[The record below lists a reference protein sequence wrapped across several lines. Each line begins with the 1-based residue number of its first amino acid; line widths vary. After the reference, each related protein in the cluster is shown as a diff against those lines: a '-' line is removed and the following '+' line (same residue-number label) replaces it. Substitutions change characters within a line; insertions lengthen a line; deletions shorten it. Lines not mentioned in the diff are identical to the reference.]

1 MRKKGIFITVL
12 FLLFIGGISSL
23 IFYNDNHPPRFYV
36 ENYRNESDVDDG
48 AAIQRALGAAKAAGG
63 GIVILENK
71 SYTISFTR
79 QEFPSNV
86 TLKGSGKKT
95 KIISTKTGELFNA
108 FKKEN
113 IEIRKIEF
121 QGIDNNTVMLAANTT
136 DGILIKKC
144 TFTNIRILRTDLSSG
159 ETYSAADETKLSKN
173 ITITDNKAVGVN
185 KTLSRAA
192 IELAYVKNVKVRN
205 NEISRYKHGI
215 QWWGGDGDPSING
228 VLSNPRWAIDITIS
242 KNTVDDIDKGGIW
255 GSMGYNVT
263 VSNGNRVSNCGDVG
277 IDFEGS
283 ISSNATNNY
292 VKNCKNG
299 CIATFFQNKDILIN
313 DNVIESDVDGQYLF
327 RIFNSSHAGNQSI
340 KVVDNKFRHTGSGI
354 GYVGGEQV
362 DTLDLSDNTFTNT
375 AIHLYSTNFKKVT
388 VFENSLSF
396 TQTYSQPFN
405 ALRVR
410 SLIQE
415 QKYGLNPV
423 EDSLFVI
430 SDNTV
435 RSLVEQPNRSRA
447 IYVEMNENNLPEK
460 AIVEDNKTDG
470 FPIDVEYYV
479 IDSPI
484 GRTLEFIL
492 RYNTLAN
499 RNFIISKGST
509 TIGKVIVEGNRDKN
523 GAPYNPVV
531 K

>member
-23 IFYNDNHPPRFYV
+23 IFYNDNHSSRFYV

-48 AAIQRALGAAKAAGG
+48 LAIQRAIAAAKAVGG
-63 GIVILENK
+63 GIVILDNK
-71 SYTISFTR
+71 SYTISFTG
-79 QEFPSNV
+79 QELPSNV
-86 TLKGSGKKT
+86 ILKGSGKKT
-95 KIISTKTGELFNA
+95 KIISTKTGELFHA
-108 FKKEN
+108 FNKEN
-113 IEIRKIEF
+113 IEIRKIAF
-121 QGIDNNTVMLAANTT
+121 QGINNNTVMLSTNTT

-144 TFTNIRILRTDLSSG
+144 TFTNIRIIRTDLPSG
-159 ETYSAADETKLSKN
+159 ESYATADETKLSKN
-173 ITITDNKAVGVN
+173 ITITDNKATGAN

-205 NEISRYKHGI
+205 NKISQYKHGI
-215 QWWGGDGDPSING
+215 QWWGGDANPSKNG
-228 VLSNPRWAIDITIS
+228 ALNNPRWARDITIS

-255 GSMGYNVT
+255 GSMGYNIT
-263 VSNGNRVSNCGDVG
+263 VSDGNRVSNCGDVG

-283 ISSNATNNY
+283 ISSNATDNY

-299 CIATFFQNKDILIN
+299 CIVTFFQNKDILITE
-313 DNVIESDVDGQYLF
+313 NVVESDVDGQYLF

-362 DTLDLSDNTFTNT
+362 DVLDLSDNIFTNT

-388 VFENSLSF
+388 VSENNLSF

-415 QKYGLNPV
+415 QRYGLNPE
-423 EDSLFVI
+423 EDSSFII
-430 SDNTV
+430 SDNAV
-435 RSLVEQPNRSRA
+435 RSLVEQLNRSRA

-460 AIVEDNKTDG
+460 AIVEDNKTEG

-479 IDSPI
+479 IDSPT

-509 TIGKVIVEGNRDKN
+509 TTGQVIIEGNRDKN
-523 GAPYNPVV
+523 GKPYNPVV
-531 K
+531 R